1 MFTQSLTPRAAV
13 LLGLL
18 CIVVAAM
25 PILAGLH
32 VIPVKPTAGTPG
44 WVGVGVGLM
53 FLFAGVTLLADAA
66 AGGTGPNGEL
76 PPNAPPAFHAVQS
89 ILGLGIVVAMAAV
102 FSWIAFGPGER
113 HFSTTISIPFVAWRP
128 SGDTMGRWAFGI
140 VAVLIWTVITFA
152 IVVSMRRLVIRM
164 RTRPPR

>member
-1 MFTQSLTPRAAV
+1 MSTQSLTPRAAA

-18 CIVVAAM
+18 CIVTAVL

-53 FLFAGVTLLADAA
+53 FLFAGVMLLADAA

-76 PPNAPPAFHAVQS
+76 PPNAPPGFHLVQS
-89 ILGLGIVVAMAAV
+89 IMGLGIVVAMAAV
-102 FSWIAFGPGER
+102 FSWVAFAPGER

-128 SGDTMGRWAFGI
+128 SGDTMGRWAFGT
-140 VAVLIWTVITFA
+140 VAVLIWTVIALA
-152 IVVSMRRLVIRM
+152 IAISMRRLIVRIRSG
-164 RTRPPR
+164 PPS